1 MLCVVYVLPLSLL
14 LSVYLHVQRGQYL
27 VFTKALKSG
36 EMPGSQRTAV
46 NWTVGLVKCVESVRD
61 GCGILLCSLFFF
73 SLGFPELPSRETAP
87 IFILRTSFSTLNFL
101 ILFSALQHTVVIPSL
116 IYSLMEVS
124 AEFEMLIPVQ

>member
-1 MLCVVYVLPLSLL
+1 MLCVVYVLPLGLL

-36 EMPGSQRTAV
+36 EMPGSQRAAV
-46 NWTVGLVKCVESVRD
+46 NWTVGLVKCVESVRN
-61 GCGILLCSLFFF
+61 GCSVLLCSLFF

-87 IFILRTSFSTLNFL
+87 IFILRTSFPTLNFL
-101 ILFSALQHTVVIPSL
+101 ILFSALPHTLVIPSL

-124 AEFEMLIPVQ
+124 AKFEMLIPVQ